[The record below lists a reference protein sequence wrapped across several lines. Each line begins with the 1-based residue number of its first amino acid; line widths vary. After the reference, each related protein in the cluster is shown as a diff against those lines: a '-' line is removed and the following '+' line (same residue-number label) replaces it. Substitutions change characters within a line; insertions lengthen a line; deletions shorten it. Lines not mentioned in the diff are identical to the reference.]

1 MSNASQPAIPVCNHE
16 RRPGTTVCLHCRHAA
31 RAAAAERRKKLA
43 FRGTALALVV
53 AIAAVTASLGANEL
67 RGRLNRKS
75 LRDPAQVVAS
85 SDRRADDSSS
95 TAAPAA
101 PVAQQGDVAPPA
113 PAAPLIPVIA
123 AGESQLAQ
131 GLTATRTDSVVT
143 LGFDTPMLR
152 TRMPDKFE
160 RFLRATLRQVYGPDV
175 EATLASLPEGAIA
188 AQGNLLEELPTRGIH
203 IPVSDG
209 WKITVFPETRPGQDG
224 PLVVRYRVAV
234 TRQ

>member
-1 MSNASQPAIPVCNHE
+1 VSNASQPAIPVCNHE

-43 FRGTALALVV
+43 FRGTALAIVV

-67 RGRLNRKS
+67 RGWLNRKS
-75 LRDPAQVVAS
+75 VPDPAQVVAS
-85 SDRRADDSSS
+85 SAARAEDSLS
-95 TAAPAA
+95 TNVAPV
-101 PVAQQGDVAPPA
+101 PVAQQGDIA
-113 PAAPLIPVIA
+113 PASPAPLIPVIA
-123 AGESQLAQ
+123 AGESQLAE
-131 GLTATRTDSVVT
+131 GLTATRSDSGVT

-160 RFLRATLRQVYGPDV
+160 RFLRATLRQVYGPGV
-175 EATLASLPEGAIA
+175 EGALASLPEGSIA

-209 WKITVFPETRPGQDG
+209 WTIIVFPETRPGQDG

-234 TRQ
+234 TRN